1 MQIEAQHRQAERQI
15 RADHVGQLRE
25 HRRQAYVEFATQAAD
40 HLKQLEAASQAF
52 AADPYSEEEALALLP
67 AEQQFT
73 DPAYNSAYAR
83 LCMEGPE
90 DVAYVA
96 ASIGGALAD
105 ASGAGLAWALK
116 HRGGTPTDC
125 PDPQG
130 ALEAAISRGKQELQR
145 FRILTMQ
152 IIRAY
157 GDLPEPLEV
166 ANRFRTVLNDD
177 QGDQAP
183 HGSVPRPSEGAQG

>member
-1 MQIEAQHRQAERQI
+1 MDAGIAAVLGAVVGSLGTAIAAGVTGFFARSQAKMQIEAQHRQAERQI

-130 ALEAAISRGKQELQR
+130 ALEAAISTTTTCATAASG
-145 FRILTMQ
+145 TP
-152 IIRAY
+152 
-157 GDLPEPLEV
+157 G
-166 ANRFRTVLNDD
+166 
-177 QGDQAP
+177 
-183 HGSVPRPSEGAQG
+183 